1 MTTSLPPPCGVS
13 ETDKILTPIVA
24 QSSVEASLTS
34 RFIVP
39 FCAWGVGLEL
49 LEPEP
54 EPPDEHPVENS
65 MNIADA
71 SPSITPLTLH
81 FIALLLGSGEFL
93 PIVFWQNELS
103 R

>member
-1 MTTSLPPPCGVS
+1 MTTSLPPPCGVK

-34 RFIVP
+34 RFTVP
-39 FCAWGVGLEL
+39 FCTWGVGLGL

-65 MNIADA
+65 MNVADA
-71 SPSITPLTLH
+71 NPCITPLRLH
-81 FIALLLGSGEFL
+81 FIGLLLGRGEVSPNRF
-93 PIVFWQNELS
+93 FGKMS
-103 R
+103 

>member
-34 RFIVP
+34 RFTVP
-39 FCAWGVGLEL
+39 FCGCGVGLGL
-49 LEPEP
+49 LELEP
-54 EPPDEHPVENS
+54 EPPDEHPIEKK
-65 MNIADA
+65 MNADDV

-81 FIALLLGSGEFL
+81 FIGLLLGRGECL
-93 PIVFWQNELS
+93 PIVFDE
-103 R
+103 